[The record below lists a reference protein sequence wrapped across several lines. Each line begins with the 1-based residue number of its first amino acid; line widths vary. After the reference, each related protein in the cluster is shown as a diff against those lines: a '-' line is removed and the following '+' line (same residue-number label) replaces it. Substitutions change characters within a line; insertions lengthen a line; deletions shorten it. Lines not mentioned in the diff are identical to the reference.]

1 VKAGDLVKWSQLW
14 LDGAGNTTHKMISDT
29 ERYRQQIGVILY
41 RVSDPRHCYR
51 VLWSDKDIVDVH
63 YDYLEV
69 LCE

>member
-1 VKAGDLVKWSQLW
+1 MKAGDLVKWSQLW
-14 LDGAGNTTHKMISDT
+14 LDGCGNATKVT
-29 ERYRQQIGVILY
+29 EPVEVYQAQIGVILY

-51 VLWSDKDIVDVH
+51 VLWCDKDIVDVH